1 MRTYGGLSRA
11 GTDRL
16 SEAVDWAT
24 VWHGTGCRADTSVLV
39 VVIGPRTHETQAA
52 EREKRGR
59 RHRCIR

>member
-16 SEAVDWAT
+16 SEAVDWAA
-24 VWHGTGCRADTSVLV
+24 VVARGVGHGVLV
-39 VVIGPRTHETQAA
+39 VVIGPRTHETHAA

-59 RHRCIR
+59 RHRCTR